1 MRPVLSAPLVL
12 GAGGFLGRCVEELL
26 SQRFPSTVGA
36 TRAEIDITDYFGMLH
51 ELERLEPSLVIN
63 CAAVADV
70 DLCERRPDLALRVNA
85 EGAASAARASRA
97 AGARFVHISTDYVFD
112 GGLSRPYSEN
122 DPAEPRSVYG
132 ASKLDGERRVLKEHP
147 NALVV
152 RTSWLFGP
160 GGGDF
165 VERTLRLAR
174 EQGWVGGVTDQVS
187 CPTHSPDLVAA
198 LEALA
203 QRGAEGVVH
212 FANSGACTRHELAL
226 RIVDLAGV
234 GRDLQV
240 KPQRWREL
248 GLPAPRPPHSALSCA
263 RYTEITGL
271 TPRPW
276 EEALAELLAGGRE
289 SGRGD
294 GERGA
299 GAGGGGGAQ
308 RR

>member
-1 MRPVLSAPLVL
+1 VL

-26 SQRFPSTVGA
+26 SGRYPATVGA
-36 TRAEIDITDYFGMLH
+36 TRAEIDITDYFGMLQ

-97 AGARFVHISTDYVFD
+97 AGARFIHLSTDYVFD
-112 GGLSRPYSEN
+112 GDLGRPYSED
-122 DPAEPRSVYG
+122 DPAQPRSVYG
-132 ASKLDGERRVLKEHP
+132 ASKLDGERRVLKECP
-147 NALVV
+147 EALVV

-174 EQGWVGGVTDQVS
+174 EEGWVGGVIDQVS
-187 CPTHSPDLVAA
+187 CPTYTPDLTAA
-198 LEALA
+198 IEALA
-203 QRGAEGVVH
+203 QRRSEGIVH

-234 GRDLQV
+234 GRGLRVQ
-240 KPQRWREL
+240 PQRWADLRR
-248 GLPAPRPPHSALSCA
+248 PAPRPASSALSCA
-263 RYTEITGL
+263 RYTEL
-271 TPRPW
+271 TALAPRPW
-276 EEALAELLAGGRE
+276 EEALAERFGV
-289 SGRGD
+289 
-294 GERGA
+294 
-299 GAGGGGGAQ
+299 GGAPRGEGAEWGEG